1 MLAAEMLTL
10 HILSALQTGVFIMFS
25 HPHAPDAQVC
35 AYGWRLCGCM
45 GSGEHVG
52 VVVASAATRCVIRLS

>member
-1 MLAAEMLTL
+1 MESQNTTMCHLLCRRLHMLAAEMLTL

-35 AYGWRLCGCM
+35 WLAYG
-45 GSGEHVG
+45 
-52 VVVASAATRCVIRLS
+52 RCCVEV